1 MSAPILN
8 PITLWSTYE
17 AFRGV
22 YQNDIMLWARII
34 SCLVVANALGL
45 IISYKKN
52 QYSLLTDSFYKEV
65 CEHQPEEK
73 KNKVRN
79 LVDIFAKE
87 FTIVA
92 TTLIVGATIAT
103 LFQLIPREVILGV
116 GQNVILS
123 ILAMILYSFIISVCS
138 NVDSFLV
145 IRYTSTFTPG
155 SIASYLTFGP
165 LIDIKVLTML
175 RSSFKTKTL
184 VFFTAFVLLS
194 SVITGLIVN
203 LL

>member
-1 MSAPILN
+1 
-8 PITLWSTYE
+8 
-17 AFRGV
+17 
-22 YQNDIMLWARII
+22 
-34 SCLVVANALGL
+34 
-45 IISYKKN
+45 
-52 QYSLLTDSFYKEV
+52 
-65 CEHQPEEK
+65 
-73 KNKVRN
+73 
-79 LVDIFAKE
+79 
-87 FTIVA
+87 
-92 TTLIVGATIAT
+92 
-103 LFQLIPREVILGV
+103 
-116 GQNVILS
+116 
-123 ILAMILYSFIISVCS
+123 MILYSFIISVCS